1 MNFIE
6 LHIDKEPLLLN
17 VNLIETVRPYHSHAK
32 IFMAGSTYDEYWITD
47 ESYEEILHLL
57 KTMYQSETGTNYD

>member
-1 MNFIE
+1 MKFIE

-32 IFMAGSTYDEYWITD
+32 IFMAGSNYDEYWIVE
-47 ESYEEILHLL
+47 ESYQQVIALIW
-57 KTMYQSETGTNYD
+57 Q